1 MRGTKKH
8 SWSPVRIRIH
18 DPPVFIFYDNI
29 FHVLSQFMV
38 AFLNGPTGLAVAGPV
53 QEELSVAFAHA
64 PIPRPKTEEEIVAN
78 WDELQT

>member
-1 MRGTKKH
+1 
-8 SWSPVRIRIH
+8 
-18 DPPVFIFYDNI
+18 
-29 FHVLSQFMV
+29 MV